1 VNSPK
6 GHIRIPFLFRNK
18 LSSDK
23 TGFLYYQGM
32 KIGDAKISG
41 EVMLPN
47 QAYFD
52 KKGQFLG
59 YYRYKA

>member
-1 VNSPK
+1 
-6 GHIRIPFLFRNK
+6 
-18 LSSDK
+18 
-23 TGFLYYQGM
+23 LYYQGI

-47 QAYFD
+47 MAYYN
-52 KKGQFLG
+52 KNGQQLG

>member
-1 VNSPK
+1 
-6 GHIRIPFLFRNK
+6 LFRNK

-23 TGFLYYQGM
+23 TGFLYYQNQ